1 MKPILFGPKP
11 GPGDCYDRLVDSA
24 QSISIFSKDVSIS
37 KAHYNF
43 SLFYLHLCLM
53 ESLLFS
59 FSLQTPPFPPQSTF
73 FSYKSVPNPTPIFPL
88 LHKAKPRL
96 QPLLCTM
103 SHSSE
108 ADTKPKETKLWGG
121 RFEESVT
128 DIVEKFT
135 ESISFD
141 RQLYKHDIMGSKA
154 HASMLAQQGLI
165 SISERDSILKGL
177 DEIERSI
184 EAGEFVWRT
193 DREDVHM
200 NIEAALT
207 DMVGEPAKKL
217 HTARSRN
224 DQVLTDFRLWCRDA
238 IDRIVS
244 SIRNLQVALVKLAL
258 NNEGLIIP
266 GYTHLQRAQPVLLQH
281 LLLAYVEQLDRDAGR
296 LLDCKAR
303 LNFSPLGACALA
315 GTGLPI
321 DRFMTSNALGFTA
334 PMRNSIDAV
343 SDRDFVLEFLSAN
356 SIIAVHLSRIGEEW
370 VLWASE
376 EFGFIT
382 PSDSVSTGSSIMP
395 QKKNPDPMELVRGKS
410 ARVIGDL
417 LTLLTLCKG
426 LPLAYNRDL
435 QEDKEPT
442 FDSVKTII
450 GMLEVSAEFAQ
461 NITFNCER
469 IRKALPAGYLDATT
483 LADYLVKKGIP
494 FRTSHDIV
502 GRAVALCVSK
512 NCQLQDLSLED
523 LRKLSLVFDNDVY
536 EFLGVENAVK
546 KFSSYGSTDRGE
558 VREGLPSFVEM
569 DCAKNFDVIPQPES
583 DGTVVQVVNRRNKKS
598 IGGKSIDKV
607 SGVGQTSFLVKLGR
621 FAALQSKVANMMEDS
636 RQENRGSGSKNGK
649 IKGGQMSCEE
659 NELVRP
665 IGDPSKGRIGPVA
678 SAGKVLLVSVTLNLS
693 KHVVV
698 RVLDHSKTKP
708 KVKRKVNKTTENT
721 LKIVQGKETVVGKD
735 GNMMQSLSEQ
745 NRGKTEGT
753 RKGRIHDSSESSH
766 VVAPRL
772 SQVKSVARLGLYPSR
787 KKQYG
792 GIENTDLNVVNLGE
806 WIGELARTVVDKPF
820 VRD

>member
-1 MKPILFGPKP
+1 
-11 GPGDCYDRLVDSA
+11 
-24 QSISIFSKDVSIS
+24 
-37 KAHYNF
+37 
-43 SLFYLHLCLM
+43 M

-59 FSLQTPPFPPQSTF
+59 SSLQTPLFPSQSTF
-73 FSYKSVPNPTPIFPL
+73 LSNKSLPNPKPIFPL
-88 LHKAKPRL
+88 LHRL
-96 QPLLCTM
+96 NSRFQPLLCTM

-141 RQLYKHDIMGSKA
+141 KQLYKHDIMGSKA

-217 HTARSRN
+217 HAARSRN

-238 IDRIVS
+238 IDKIVA
-244 SIRNLQVALVKLAL
+244 SIRNLQVAL
-258 NNEGLIIP
+258 
-266 GYTHLQRAQPVLLQH
+266 
-281 LLLAYVEQLDRDAGR
+281 LDRDAGR

-417 LTLLTLCKG
+417 VTLLTLCKG

-461 NITFNCER
+461 NITLNDEK
-469 IRKALPAGYLDATT
+469 IRETLPAGYLDATT
-483 LADYLVKKGIP
+483 LADYLNIS
-494 FRTSHDIV
+494 RYS
-502 GRAVALCVSK
+502 RCVSK

-523 LRKLSLVFDNDVY
+523 MRNLSPVFDNDVY
-536 EFLGVENAVK
+536 EFLGVKNAVK
-546 KFSSYGSTDRGE
+546 KFSSYGST
-558 VREGLPSFVEM
+558 GLACVA
-569 DCAKNFDVIPQPES
+569 DQLDYWVAKLEI
-583 DGTVVQVVNRRNKKS
+583 KK
-598 IGGKSIDKV
+598 
-607 SGVGQTSFLVKLGR
+607 
-621 FAALQSKVANMMEDS
+621 
-636 RQENRGSGSKNGK
+636 
-649 IKGGQMSCEE
+649 
-659 NELVRP
+659 
-665 IGDPSKGRIGPVA
+665 
-678 SAGKVLLVSVTLNLS
+678 
-693 KHVVV
+693 
-698 RVLDHSKTKP
+698 
-708 KVKRKVNKTTENT
+708 
-721 LKIVQGKETVVGKD
+721 
-735 GNMMQSLSEQ
+735 
-745 NRGKTEGT
+745 
-753 RKGRIHDSSESSH
+753 
-766 VVAPRL
+766 
-772 SQVKSVARLGLYPSR
+772 
-787 KKQYG
+787 
-792 GIENTDLNVVNLGE
+792 
-806 WIGELARTVVDKPF
+806 
-820 VRD
+820 